1 MQQKETAGRLL
12 KYSAT
17 AAALT
22 GVSVANGQIFYTD
35 PNPDIQLSGNFATF
49 RVDVD
54 QNGTDDFEFIVIDT
68 SFSGIPY
75 GKIQVAGLN
84 AGDDIIGFV
93 ANGYSYASLLSQNDV
108 IDGSLPQNNGGVLA
122 EFPLFG
128 AAYPLWNDGVTDGYL
143 GFKIELNGSAHYG
156 WMRLDVASNAK
167 SAVLKDMAVNLSGGD
182 PIQAGQSLGIA
193 DDLMFKVNIFQAQD
207 EMVLQFPAHLLNGQV
222 EVLDMTGKIIASK
235 SINNT
240 EIRLNWSM
248 NAKGL
253 FIVRMRYQ
261 GTVVARKQIM
271 R

>member
-1 MQQKETAGRLL
+1 MEHQGTASRLL

-17 AAALT
+17 AAAFT
-22 GVSVANGQIFYTD
+22 GVSVANGQIYYTD
-35 PNPDIQLSGNFATF
+35 PNPDLQLSGNFATF
-49 RVDVD
+49 RIDVD
-54 QNGTDDFEFIVIDT
+54 QNGTDDFEFVVIDT

-84 AGDDIIGFV
+84 AGDDIMGFV
-93 ANGYSYASLLSQNDV
+93 SNGYSYASLLSQNDV
-108 IDGSLPQNNGGVLA
+108 IDGSLPQNNGGILA

-128 AAYPLWNDGVTDGYL
+128 ASYPLWNNGVIDGYL

-156 WMRLDVASNAK
+156 WMRLDVAANAK

-207 EMVLQFPAHLLNGQV
+207 EMVLQFPPHLLNGKI
-222 EVLDMTGKIIASK
+222 EILDMSGKLMESAP
-235 SINNT
+235 INHT
-240 EIRLNWSM
+240 EMRFNW
-248 NAKGL
+248 NLHAKGL
-253 FIVRMRYQ
+253 FVVRLRYQ
-261 GTVVARKQIM
+261 GTVVARKQMM